1 MSGTLQ
7 PDTICNVE
15 YNGSNSPL
23 AGMID
28 NPASQQYFLMIDG
41 PLSCRQTFL
50 PSLNQSVV
58 IRLSKIEG
66 MSKDSN
72 CITQCGDNGC
82 HCVSQDPLK
91 YIDHVMIMGDG
102 NLTIACLCGAYQEEF
117 LPVSIRTWS
126 PITLIYSSSN
136 HTWNT
141 KRFGIAAL
149 YSFKTDFLCGMRMYT
164 LHAGEYIIH
173 IDFISILTTGN
184 LHTYVN
190 FKIIMTNIFVC
201 NFRATMKQNLL

>member
-58 IRLSKIEG
+58 VRISKIEG
-66 MSKDSN
+66 MSKDPK

-82 HCVSQDPLK
+82 RCVSEDPLK
-91 YIDHVMIMGDG
+91 YIDHVMMVGEG
-102 NLTIACLCGAYQEEF
+102 NITVACLCGPYLDEY
-117 LPVSIRTWS
+117 LPVTVRTWS
-126 PITLIYSSSN
+126 PVTLIYSSSN
-136 HTWNT
+136 HTWKA
-141 KRFGIAAL
+141 KRFSLTAL
-149 YSFKTDFLCGMRMYT
+149 YSFKTDFVCGMRTYT
-164 LHAGEYIIH
+164 FHAG
-173 IDFISILTTGN
+173 
-184 LHTYVN
+184 
-190 FKIIMTNIFVC
+190 K
-201 NFRATMKQNLL
+201 